1 MDYLE
6 QVVAFHQWKE
16 VNPLPASAIALWHE
30 LMAVCNK
37 AGWPAEFTVK
47 SALLQANA
55 GLSRKEFDR
64 ARQILTDLGRI
75 GYKKSGRVNMAGKY
89 SVIPFPIVQKGQQ
102 EGQREGHRTEHR
114 RDNERDNERDNYK
127 DLKELKEL
135 KDLKSSSSASS
146 AGGDES
152 LTTEKPETFYQAHE
166 RVFGFSCN
174 PMQAERLGSYLDD
187 GMEEAVLV
195 RALERAALASTGY
208 SFGLIDRIV
217 KDYFA
222 VGAMDIESA
231 EAFDAAREAQREQ
244 KVQQQS
250 KPTGGGNRQQ
260 KSMSLLE
267 QMREEERRREQ
278 ERSD

>member
-1 MDYLE
+1 MKEMLAFTDWLE
-6 QVVAFHQWKE
+6 T
-16 VNPLPASAIALWHE
+16 NPLEPSAQTLWFHLMVIANKSGYPEWF
-30 LMAVCNK
+30 AVTN
-37 AGWPAEFTVK
+37 P
-47 SALLQANA
+47 LLQAKVGISEKSLSKHRNTLVQK
-55 GLSRKEFDR
+55 GLIE
-64 ARQILTDLGRI
+64 
-75 GYKKSGRVNMAGKY
+75 YKNQGKQQAGKY
-89 SVIPFPIVQKGQQ
+89 RINSL
-102 EGQREGHRTEHR
+102 TEHLTVNFTVNR
-114 RDNERDNERDNYK
+114 GVKGAVKHTVKGAVKGSAYK
-127 DLKELKEL
+127 DLKDL
-135 KDLKSSSSASS
+135 DLKSSSSASS

-222 VGAMDIESA
+222 VGAMDIETA
-231 EAFDAAREAQREQ
+231 EALDAAHDAQKRQ
-244 KVQQQS
+244 KEQQQTNRPS
-250 KPTGGGNRQQ
+250 GGGNRQQ

-267 QMREEERRREQ
+267 QRRLEALERERERN
-278 ERSD
+278 D

>member
-89 SVIPFPIVQKGQQ
+89 SVIHFPIVQKGQQ
-102 EGQREGHRTEHR
+102 EGQREGHQTEHR
-114 RDNERDNERDNYK
+114 RDNRRDNYK
-127 DLKELKEL
+127 DLKEL

-174 PMQAERLGSYLDD
+174 PMQAQRLGSYLDD

-244 KVQQQS
+244 KAQQTN
-250 KPTGGGNRQQ
+250 KPAGGGNRQQ
-260 KSMSLLE
+260 KSMNLLE

>member
-37 AGWPAEFTVK
+37 AGWPEEFTVK

-114 RDNERDNERDNYK
+114 RDNRRDNYK
-127 DLKELKEL
+127 DLKEL

-146 AGGDES
+146 AGDGVES
-152 LTTEKPETFYQAHE
+152 LTTEKPETLYQAHE
-166 RVFGFSCN
+166 RVFGFGFSN
-174 PMQAERLGSYLDD
+174 PMQAQRLGSYLDD
-187 GMEEAVLV
+187 GMEEAVLI

-208 SFGLIDRIV
+208 SFPLIDRIV

-231 EAFDAAREAQREQ
+231 KALDAAHDAQKQQ
-244 KVQQQS
+244 KVQQQTS
-250 KPTGGGNRQQ
+250 RPASGGNRQQ
-260 KSMSLLE
+260 KSLSLLE
-267 QMREEERRREQ
+267 QMAEEERKREQ
-278 ERSD
+278 VTDD